1 MKLWLSL
8 FKAKTEEDLA
18 MIEALGVPI
27 MQQAIDAYRHVSATD
42 EFRELERIRSKA
54 RHDEAQA
61 IYDAEQRGK
70 KEEALFIAK
79 NLLQTELTIDSIATA
94 TGLTIEEVNAL
105 H

>member
-1 MKLWLSL
+1 
-8 FKAKTEEDLA
+8 
-18 MIEALGVPI
+18 

-70 KEEALFIAK
+70 IEGKKEEAFFVAQK
-79 NLLQTELTIDSIATA
+79 ALQMNYPIEDIVIL
-94 TGLTIEEVNAL
+94 TGLTLEEIERL